1 MKSSNPAFASGAF
14 QQFEYAAPGSMAMTV
29 QGTVS
34 KTFLLLGILSAT
46 ALWSWT
52 EAANQTITRELI
64 IGSAVGGL
72 ITALITIFRPTFA
85 SWTAPIYAALEGVL
99 LGALS
104 QILNV
109 RYPGI
114 AIQAVALTSGT
125 MLIMLTLYATRA
137 IRVTEKL
144 YMGVVAATG
153 AVMLVYLV
161 TWIAR
166 LFFHTDI
173 PYIHSS
179 GKFGII
185 FSLFVVGIAAFNLLL
200 DFDQIEQGATYG
212 YPKYMEWYGSF
223 ALMVTLIWLYV
234 EVLNLLRKVY
244 DNRR

>member
-1 MKSSNPAFASGAF
+1 VKSSNPAFASSAF
-14 QQFEYAAPGSMAMTV
+14 QNYDYAARGGQTMTV
-29 QGTVS
+29 QGTVA
-34 KTFLLLGILSAT
+34 KTFLMLGILSAT
-46 ALWSWT
+46 AIWAWN
-52 EAANQTITRELI
+52 EAGNRAMTP
-64 IGSAVGGL
+64 GL
-72 ITALITIFRPTFA
+72 IGGAAIGGFVVALITFFRPTLA
-85 SWTAPIYAALEGVL
+85 SWTAPVYAALEGVL

-104 QILNV
+104 QILNA

-114 AIQAVALTSGT
+114 ALQAVALTSGT

-153 AVMLVYLV
+153 ALMLVYLV

-173 PYIHSS
+173 PFIHES
-179 GKFGII
+179 GKIGII
-185 FSLFVVGIAAFNLLL
+185 FSLFVVGLAAFNLLL
-200 DFDQIEQGATYG
+200 DFDQIEQGAAYG
-212 YPKYMEWYGSF
+212 APKSMEWYGSF